1 MGDAGQ
7 RKTLFM
13 GVGALIVLWGIIGA
27 FDMGNLT
34 FSGYQTDGNNTI
46 TQVSS
51 GSPAEAAGLQVGD
64 YIRSI
69 GGVSM
74 EDTKA
79 LISQPRPEIGQEHVV
94 VVERNGEP
102 VEANL
107 RYSALPGTQKGAT
120 YGATLIGLCYLFF
133 GLWAFSSAPSRST
146 KLLAL
151 LGLLFAPAFIAGPYI
166 SSAALR
172 NLTGGIITTAIII
185 GFAVLLDFVT
195 SYSSKQPA
203 NKRLIY
209 GPAAL
214 VALITLAFL
223 VFQPASTSGLNIF
236 FRVMFGL
243 FIAGYFGLA
252 LISIIRNF
260 SRATADERTTDGLGL
275 MLLGTLIGLL
285 PVTISSIVG
294 LVAPT
299 VVLPGSQYYFLTLI
313 LIPITFAVAA
323 IKSAQ
328 TESPSPAPVGGEFGA

>member
-1 MGDAGQ
+1 MGEAGQ

-13 GVGALIVLWGIIGA
+13 GVGALIVLWGAIGA
-27 FDMGNLT
+27 FDVGNLT

-46 TQVSS
+46 VQITS

-79 LISQPRPEIGQEHVV
+79 LISRGRPEVGEERVF
-94 VVERNGEP
+94 VVERSGET

-107 RYSALPGTQKGAT
+107 QYAALPGNQKGVT

-133 GLWAFSSAPSRST
+133 GLWAFSSAPTRST

-151 LGLLFAPAFIAGPYI
+151 LGLLFAPAFVTGPYI

-185 GFAVLLDFVT
+185 GFAVLLDFVV
-195 SYSSKQPA
+195 SYSSDKPT

-209 GPAAL
+209 GPAWL
-214 VALITLAFL
+214 VALITLAF
-223 VFQPASTSGLNIF
+223 VIIQPASTSGVNVF

-243 FIAGYFGLA
+243 FVAGYFGLA

-260 SRATADERTTDGLGL
+260 LRATPAARSADGLGL

-285 PVTISSIVG
+285 PITISSIVG
-294 LVAPT
+294 LLAPT

-328 TESPSPAPVGGEFGA
+328 TEAPAAAPAGGGLGV